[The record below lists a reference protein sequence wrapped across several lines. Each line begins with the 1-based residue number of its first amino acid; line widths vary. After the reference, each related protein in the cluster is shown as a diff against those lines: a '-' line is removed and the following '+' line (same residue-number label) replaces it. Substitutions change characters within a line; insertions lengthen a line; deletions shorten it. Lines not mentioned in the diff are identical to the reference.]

1 MGTVGLSR
9 CMQSHRSVAQTRKMF
24 QSVVSVPLLVLVV
37 ALSAP
42 LCQPRPQLD
51 FLTNMLGNTVEAVS
65 SVLKDYDTAPYT
77 VITTHP
83 GGVEERE
90 YPAMSWVCHQRT
102 KSEGRNGMFM
112 SLFRYITGANADS
125 AKIDMTTPVTT
136 LNVQD
141 PGSSEVTLEMCFFL
155 GGRSSPP
162 SPTEEGVYLK
172 QEKTRR
178 IVTRTVGGYMDDQ
191 KWARE
196 AETLQG
202 IISDLGISVVPNRHY
217 EVGYDAPF
225 KFWNRRNEVWFL
237 KA

>member
-136 LNVQD
+136 LNVQV
-141 PGSSEVTLEMCFFL
+141 GTLTGRARITALMTLALQLLNRLTGRVITAIILMSVT
-155 GGRSSPP
+155 
-162 SPTEEGVYLK
+162 
-172 QEKTRR
+172 
-178 IVTRTVGGYMDDQ
+178 
-191 KWARE
+191 
-196 AETLQG
+196 
-202 IISDLGISVVPNRHY
+202 DLLI
-217 EVGYDAPF
+217 
-225 KFWNRRNEVWFL
+225 
-237 KA
+237 